1 MEISRVE
8 FILLFKADIEEN
20 KLLHDVTQTVT
31 FRQSMFCLS
40 VNLNI
45 VAKEISTRLVHYE
58 F

>member
-31 FRQSMFCLS
+31 FRQCFVCLS
-40 VNLNI
+40 I
-45 VAKEISTRLVHYE
+45 
-58 F
+58 